1 MNSFYKTID
10 EIKDQYFDGMM
21 LTGAPVEKLP
31 YEQVDYWKELSE
43 IFEFAKL
50 NIGTNSAA

>member
-21 LTGAPVEKLP
+21 LTGAPVEQTPVRTGGLL
-31 YEQVDYWKELSE
+31 E
-43 IFEFAKL
+43 
-50 NIGTNSAA
+50 GTERDI